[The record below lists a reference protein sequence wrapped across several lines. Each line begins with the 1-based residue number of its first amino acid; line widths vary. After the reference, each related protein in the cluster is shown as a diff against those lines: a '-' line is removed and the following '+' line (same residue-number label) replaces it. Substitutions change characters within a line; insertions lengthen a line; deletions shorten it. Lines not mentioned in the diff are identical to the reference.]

1 MEWNKKKLLAVA
13 VSFCCWSQGAYAED
27 VEDAEADVT
36 VLPTIVVTA
45 SRVPE
50 SVMATPMAVTVLKPE
65 DWQAKGANNLAEAL
79 VGVPGVVVVGTGG
92 ASGNTMVH
100 INGTDRVVVLVDGKR
115 LNLPQG
121 FAYGAGTFDLQTFGL
136 DESVERIEVVR
147 GGGSALYGSD
157 AVGGVVQVFT
167 RKGQGKAQSSIT
179 LAGGD
184 DEKFKMNL
192 MTSGSSGKDRW
203 RVSTDYFATSGQREN
218 AYNREGNLS
227 LRYDHDINK
236 DSSIFMT
243 FDHTKRKNGNPG
255 DLVLSPSILDYNH
268 AKTDMLGF
276 GYSRKNM
283 KIQAYQISKDFTGL
297 TYDGSENFDHKN
309 RTQTLEYTDSRVL
322 DKRHELAWGGQ
333 LKWDRVDSSSY
344 GKVGHTHSESLF
356 VQDNIKLGDKVILSP
371 GLRYEQNSA
380 YGDEWIPKV
389 GIVYQAQEK
398 LSFYGNWGR
407 VFKAPNFDDL
417 YWFDAWMV
425 GNPDL
430 KPETGWTSEVG
441 FKYQVNKDHF
451 VNGTFFHRELNDA
464 IGWSNPGSGWT
475 AMNVD
480 SLRTQGFTL
489 GWNGN
494 FGKSF
499 SADVNYTYQ
508 NTDATNSAH
517 YEGRHQ
523 FHTGLH
529 YKQGKWRQSVMVN
542 AISNPENSSGKSNG
556 VAGWGTVSLSTQY
569 QINQKNKVFFTV
581 YNVFDKEY
589 QRVKDYPEDGRNFLV
604 GWKMDF

>member
-1 MEWNKKKLLAVA
+1 
-13 VSFCCWSQGAYAED
+13 
-27 VEDAEADVT
+27 
-36 VLPTIVVTA
+36 
-45 SRVPE
+45 
-50 SVMATPMAVTVLKPE
+50 MATPMAVTVLKPE

-79 VGVPGVVVVGTGG
+79 VGVPGVVVQGHGG
-92 ASGNTMVH
+92 ASGSTLVK
-100 INGTDRVVVLVDGKR
+100 INGTERIVVLVDGKR
-115 LNLPQG
+115 LNMSQG
-121 FAYGAGTFDLQTFGL
+121 VASGAGTFDLRDLGL
-136 DESVERIEVVR
+136 GESVERIEIVR

-192 MTSGSSGKDRW
+192 MTSGSSGKDHW

-243 FDHTKRKNGNPG
+243 FDHTKRKNGNWG
-255 DLVLSPSILDYNH
+255 GLQYPSVVDYNH
-268 AKTDMLGF
+268 TKTDMIGV

-283 KIQAYQISKDFTGL
+283 KIQAYQISKDKTGL
-297 TYDGSENFDHKN
+297 ASDGLLDLDHKD
-309 RTQTLEYTDSRVL
+309 RTQVLEYTDSRVL
-322 DKRHELAWGGQ
+322 DKRHELTWGGQ
-333 LKWDRVDSSSY
+333 LKRDRVDSSGY
-344 GKVGHTHSESLF
+344 VGIENSHTESLF
-356 VQDNIKLGDKVILSP
+356 VQDNIKLGNKVILSP
-371 GLRYEQNSA
+371 GLRYEHNSI
-380 YGDEWIPKV
+380 YGDEWVPKI

-407 VFKAPNFDDL
+407 IFKAPTFDDL
-417 YWFDAWMV
+417 YWNEPWGGGAGLFGDP
-425 GNPDL
+425 NL
-430 KPETGWTSEVG
+430 IPETGWTSEVG
-441 FKYQVNKDHF
+441 FKYQANKNHL

-464 IGWSNPGSGWT
+464 IRWIDPTGIWAYKAT
-475 AMNVD
+475 NVD

-508 NTDATNSAH
+508 DTNGTIN
-517 YEGRHQ
+517 YNEGRHQ

-529 YKQGKWRQSVMVN
+529 YKQGKWRQSVLVSTISKTEN
-542 AISNPENSSGKSNG
+542 GLGAING
-556 VAGWGTVSLSTQY
+556 VGGWGTVSFSTQY
-569 QINQKNKVFFTV
+569 QINQKNKVFLTV

-589 QRVKDYPEDGRNFLV
+589 QRVKDYPEDGRSFLV

>member
-1 MEWNKKKLLAVA
+1 MRWNKKKLLAVA

-45 SRVPE
+45 SRVPQ

-79 VGVPGVVVVGTGG
+79 VGVPGVVVQGHGG
-92 ASGNTMVH
+92 ASGNTLVK
-100 INGTDRVVVLVDGKR
+100 INGTERIVVLVDGKR
-115 LNLPQG
+115 LNMPQG
-121 FAYGAGTFDLQTFGL
+121 LASGAGTFDLRDLGL
-136 DESVERIEVVR
+136 GESVERIEIVR

-192 MTSGSSGKDRW
+192 MTSGSSGKDHW

-243 FDHTKRKNGNPG
+243 FDHVKRRNGAPG
-255 DLVLSPSILDYNH
+255 TNASPMLDDYNRT
-268 AKTDMLGF
+268 KTDTIGL
-276 GYSRKNM
+276 GYSHKNM
-283 KIQAYQISKDFTGL
+283 KIQAYQISKDATGYSWGDL
-297 TYDGSENFDHKN
+297 DHKN
-309 RTQTLEYTDSRVL
+309 RTQTLEYTDSRNL
-322 DKRHELAWGGQ
+322 GKRHELAWGGQ
-333 LKWDRVDSSSY
+333 LKWDRVDSSNYSR
-344 GKVGHTHSESLF
+344 VENTHSESLF

-380 YGDEWIPKV
+380 YGDEWVPKI

-417 YWFDAWMV
+417 YWYDAWGSML
-425 GNPDL
+425 GNPNL
-430 KPETGWTSEVG
+430 RPETGWTSEVG

-451 VNGTFFHRELNDA
+451 VSGTFFHRELNDA
-464 IGWSNPGSGWT
+464 IRWIDPMGIWVYEAT
-475 AMNVD
+475 NVD

-508 NTDATNSAH
+508 DTNATLN
-517 YEGRHQ
+517 YNEGRHQ

-529 YKQGKWRQSVMVN
+529 YRQGKWRQSVLVD
-542 AISNPENSSGKSNG
+542 AISKTGNGLGAVNG
-556 VAGWGTVSLSTQY
+556 VGGWGTLSLSTQY
-569 QINQKNKVFFTV
+569 QINEKNKVFLTV

-589 QRVKDYPEDGRNFLV
+589 QRVKNYPEDGRSFLV